1 MTRFTT
7 AVALGALILSSTTAF
22 AATPAAHPTSVN
34 YVERCNSL
42 ATQWQSAVDSHGMNR
57 HLGKAKADAARG
69 ERLCKSS
76 KISQQR
82 RGVADYRAALKILRV
97 RPA

>member
-1 MTRFTT
+1 MTRFAT
-7 AVALGALILSSTTAF
+7 AAALGALILTSTTAF
-22 AATPAAHPTSVN
+22 AAHRTPVN
-34 YVERCNSL
+34 YIERCNSL
-42 ATQWQSAVDSHGMNR
+42 ESQWKTALDSHETSR

-69 ERLCKSS
+69 ERFCKSH

-82 RGVADYRAALKILRV
+82 RGVSDYRAALKLLGV